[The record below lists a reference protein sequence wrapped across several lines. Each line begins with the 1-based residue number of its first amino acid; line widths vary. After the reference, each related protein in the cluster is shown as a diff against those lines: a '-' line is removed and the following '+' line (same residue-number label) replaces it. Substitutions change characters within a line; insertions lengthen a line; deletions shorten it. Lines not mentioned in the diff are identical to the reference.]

1 LLVRRTTARVD
12 SLPCSEGALTMFEPL
27 NEPVFVLTNIGVD
40 TGVDIIG
47 VNTQGNLNI
56 ITDYLKEHNIGF
68 VLIDSQDAIKLLLN
82 RGGIGVGCYVTA
94 PLATEIEER
103 RKLEADGRFNKLTDI
118 LSISL
123 TQESLGL
130 KLKQTIPVS

>member
-1 LLVRRTTARVD
+1 
-12 SLPCSEGALTMFEPL
+12 MFEPL